1 MKIKDTDN
9 QIINLIFIG
18 STTKNEIILRNKKQQ
33 IT

>member
-18 STTKNEIILRNKKQQ
+18 STTKNEIILRNN
-33 IT
+33 